1 MDAQTLNS
9 ADQKPANQP
18 AQPVRILAIDGGG
31 IRGVYASHVLER
43 IQEQYEIEFHRDFD
57 LIAGTSTGAIIAAAL
72 AFGVPISRVKKL
84 YLQHGSRIF
93 TSRKLS
99 LGGTLFPRYSSAPLR
114 EALVEVFG
122 DATLSK
128 AKTKLIIPA
137 TDVGNGG
144 VHIFKSSYDR
154 NFIRDHKVKVVD
166 AILASCAAPSY
177 FAPARVGPYQ
187 LSDGGLWANNPS
199 LVAVTE
205 ALTRLKAERANIR
218 LLSVGSGIGKNY
230 YRVVNGELRW
240 GFLTGWGVAK
250 FISMILNLQSDTAR
264 NVTQLLL
271 EKHQTV
277 RVNFESDMPLSLDD
291 VGMMEDLISRA
302 DKDFTDKSRA
312 IKRLLKGI

>member
-1 MDAQTLNS
+1 MEVT
-9 ADQKPANQP
+9 DQKPQTVTAP
-18 AQPVRILAIDGGG
+18 LTRILSIDGGG

-43 IQEQYEIEFHRDFD
+43 IQEQYEVEFHRDFD

-72 AFGVPISRVKKL
+72 AFGVPISTVKKF
-84 YLQHGSRIF
+84 YLERGPRIF

-99 LGGTLFPRYSSAPLR
+99 LGGILFPRYSSTPLR
-114 EALVEVFG
+114 EALLEVFG

-137 TDVGNGG
+137 TDIGNGG
-144 VHIFKSSYDR
+144 VHIFKSKNYT
-154 NFIRDHKVKVVD
+154 RDHKVKVVD
-166 AILASCAAPSY
+166 AILASCSAPSY
-177 FAPARVGPYQ
+177 FAPIRVGPYQ

-205 ALTRLKAERANIR
+205 ALTKMSVERANIR

-230 YRVVNGELRW
+230 YRIVSGELRW

-250 FISMILNLQSDTAR
+250 FISMILNLQADTAR

-271 EKHQTV
+271 EKNQTV
-277 RVNFESDMPLSLDD
+277 RVNFESDLPLSLDD
-291 VGMMEDLISRA
+291 VGMMESLISRA
-302 DKDFTDKSRA
+302 DKDFTDRSRA
-312 IKRLLKGI
+312 IKRLLKGS